1 MSRALKSLVLG
12 SLLFSSVSFA
22 QETKNQERS
31 KESTKDQKL
40 RYEKLEVF
48 NKVMYLIETQYYRD
62 VNPDKL
68 IEGAINGMMSTLDPH
83 SSYLDQ
89 EIYKKM
95 QEETAGEF
103 GGLGIEVTQKDGALL
118 IIAPI
123 EDSPADKAGLKPG
136 DRIVEINHE
145 PIVGSSL
152 QQSIEKLKGKT
163 KTKINL
169 GIQRDGVDGIL
180 NFELTRE
187 IVQIKPVKFELL
199 HDNYAYVRLTQFQK
213 KSAYYIAE
221 ALKDMT
227 KKAGKEGLKGI
238 VLDLRGNP
246 GGLLDEAVDLSSI
259 FLKEGI
265 VVSTEGKDPKQK
277 EIRYVKKSGY
287 KELELPVVVLINGS
301 SASASEIVAG
311 ALQDYSRAIIMGTQS
326 FGKGSVQSVA
336 RLDDS
341 TGIKLTIAQYMTPKN
356 RKIQAVGIT
365 PDVTIDEAEVAWLE
379 ENKKEVTFIREKDL
393 RNHLT
398 ATIETSEERIE
409 REEAEKKERLERVEK
424 LKLFRDKKKTLKT
437 KGEMNLSK
445 KISPQD
451 DFQVN
456 QAINY
461 LKTIPII
468 QKLK

>member
-1 MSRALKSLVLG
+1 M
-12 SLLFSSVSFA
+12 
-22 QETKNQERS
+22 
-31 KESTKDQKL
+31 
-40 RYEKLEVF
+40 
-48 NKVMYLIETQYYRD
+48 
-62 VNPDKL
+62 
-68 IEGAINGMMSTLDPH
+68 
-83 SSYLDQ
+83 
-89 EIYKKM
+89 
-95 QEETAGEF
+95 
-103 GGLGIEVTQKDGALL
+103 
-118 IIAPI
+118 
-123 EDSPADKAGLKPG
+123 
-136 DRIVEINHE
+136 
-145 PIVGSSL
+145 
-152 QQSIEKLKGKT
+152 
-163 KTKINL
+163 
-169 GIQRDGVDGIL
+169 
-180 NFELTRE
+180 
-187 IVQIKPVKFELL
+187 
-199 HDNYAYVRLTQFQK
+199 
-213 KSAYYIAE
+213 
-221 ALKDMT
+221 
-227 KKAGKEGLKGI
+227 
-238 VLDLRGNP
+238 
-246 GGLLDEAVDLSSI
+246 
-259 FLKEGI
+259 
-265 VVSTEGKDPKQK
+265 
-277 EIRYVKKSGY
+277 
-287 KELELPVVVLINGS
+287 VLINGS

-398 ATIETSEERIE
+398 ATIETSEEKTE

-437 KGEMNLSK
+437 KGETNLSK

-451 DFQVN
+451 DFQVV